1 MKQLFPPNAQL
12 AHASVIAY
20 FRHWL
25 LNCLMDQNI
34 LHEVPKLITGSK
46 YVIRTELMYK

>member
-20 FRHWL
+20 FQHWL
-25 LNCLMDQNI
+25 LNCLLDDFI
-34 LHEVPKLITGSK
+34 LFLQCMHKNL
-46 YVIRTELMYK
+46 LQ